1 MEKLE
6 QKLRLLL
13 KKYDMKNILVIDDE
27 IDICNNIKA
36 ILTEEGFN
44 IQIAHNSDDALNYI
58 NSNSYKLIIL
68 DVWLDNSRYDGLE
81 ILKQI
86 RQNDNVPII
95 VISGHGNIEMAV
107 SAIKDGANEFIE
119 KPFNTERL
127 LLSVNRSIELH
138 EVKYENRVL
147 KEGNIFDY
155 EFIGESSAIT
165 KIKQQIIKIAPTLS
179 RVMIYGESGT
189 GKDIIAKEIHKYS
202 TYKNGPFIIL
212 NAALMDPDNLESE
225 LFGIQDNNTNKIGHL
240 EKADNGTLFIDEVGE
255 MPLQTQAKILR
266 VLTDKNFTKREGNE
280 LIRLNCRIV
289 CSSTKNLEILI
300 NEGSFRK
307 DLFHRLNVV
316 TIKLPNLIE
325 RLDDIDTLIDYF
337 TEIFSKVNN
346 QKNIDLKPI
355 IKTKYLNY
363 DWPGN
368 IRELRNVIERYSILG
383 DKYDD
388 NSATEKLDDFQSK
401 NVISLPLRNAR
412 KLFEKSYLQSQINR
426 FDGNISKTAAFIG
439 MERSALHRKL
449 KQLGITEEDK
459 Q

>member
-1 MEKLE
+1 
-6 QKLRLLL
+6 
-13 KKYDMKNILVIDDE
+13 MKNILVIDDE

-36 ILTEEGFN
+36 ILTDEGFN
-44 IQIAHNSDDALNYI
+44 IQVAHNSDDAFNYM
-58 NSNSYKLIIL
+58 NKHSYSLIIL
-68 DVWLDNSRYDGLE
+68 DVWLDNSKYDGLE

-86 RQNDNVPII
+86 RKNLTIPII
-95 VISGHGNIEMAV
+95 IISGHGNIEMAV

-138 EVKYENRVL
+138 EVKHENRIL
-147 KEGNIFDY
+147 KEGSISDY
-155 EFIGESSAIT
+155 KFIGESSAII
-165 KIKQQIIKIAPTLS
+165 KIKQQIVKIAPTSS

-189 GKDIIAKEIHKYS
+189 GKDIIAKEIHKNS
-202 TYKNGPFIIL
+202 INKDGPFIIL
-212 NAALMDPDNLESE
+212 NAALMEPENLESE
-225 LFGIQDNNTNKIGHL
+225 LFGIQDNNLDEIGHL
-240 EKADNGTLFIDEVGE
+240 QKAEDGTLFIDEVGE

-266 VLTDKNFTKREGNE
+266 VLTDKNFTKKGGKE
-280 LIRLNCRIV
+280 LIKLNCRII
-289 CSSTKNLEILI
+289 CSSTKNLEQLT

-316 TIKLPNLIE
+316 TIKLPNLSE
-325 RLDDIDTLIDYF
+325 RSDDIDSLIDYF
-337 TEIFSKVNN
+337 TEIFSKENN

-355 IKTKYLNY
+355 IKTKYINY
-363 DWPGN
+363 EWPGN

-383 DKYDD
+383 EKYDD
-388 NSATEKLDDFQSK
+388 NNETDKLDDFQNK

-412 KLFEKSYLQSQINR
+412 KLFEKNYLQSQINR

-449 KQLGITEEDK
+449 KQLGITEEEK

>member
-1 MEKLE
+1 
-6 QKLRLLL
+6 
-13 KKYDMKNILVIDDE
+13 MKNILVIDDE

-36 ILTEEGFN
+36 ILTDEGFN
-44 IQIAHNSDDALNYI
+44 IQVAHNSDDAFNYI
-58 NSNSYKLIIL
+58 NKHSYNLIIL
-68 DVWLDNSRYDGLE
+68 DVWLDNSKYDGLE

-86 RQNDNVPII
+86 RKNLTIPII
-95 VISGHGNIEMAV
+95 IISGHGNIEMAV

-138 EVKYENRVL
+138 EVKHENRIL
-147 KEGNIFDY
+147 KEGSISDY
-155 EFIGESSAIT
+155 KFIGESSAII
-165 KIKQQIIKIAPTLS
+165 KIKQQIVKIAPTSS

-189 GKDIIAKEIHKYS
+189 GKDIIAKEIHKNS
-202 TYKNGPFIIL
+202 INKDGPFIIL
-212 NAALMDPDNLESE
+212 NAALMEPENLESE
-225 LFGIQDNNTNKIGHL
+225 LFGIQDNNLDEIGHL
-240 EKADNGTLFIDEVGE
+240 EKAENGTLFIDEVGE

-266 VLTDKNFTKREGNE
+266 VLTDKNFTKRGGKE
-280 LIRLNCRIV
+280 LIKLNCRII
-289 CSSTKNLEILI
+289 CSSTKNLEQLT

-316 TIKLPNLIE
+316 TIKLPNLSE
-325 RLDDIDTLIDYF
+325 RSDDIDSLIDYF
-337 TEIFSKVNN
+337 TEIFSKENN
-346 QKNIDLKPI
+346 QKNTDLKPL
-355 IKTKYLNY
+355 IKTKYINY
-363 DWPGN
+363 EWPGN

-383 DKYDD
+383 EKYDD
-388 NSATEKLDDFQSK
+388 NNETEKLDDFQNK

-412 KLFEKSYLQSQINR
+412 KLFEKNYLQSQINR

-449 KQLGITEEDK
+449 KQLGITEEEK

>member
-1 MEKLE
+1 
-6 QKLRLLL
+6 
-13 KKYDMKNILVIDDE
+13 MKNILVIDDE

-36 ILTEEGFN
+36 ILTDEGFN
-44 IQIAHNSDDALNYI
+44 IQVAHNSDDAFNYI
-58 NSNSYKLIIL
+58 NKHSYSLIIL
-68 DVWLDNSRYDGLE
+68 DVWLDNSKYDGLE

-86 RQNDNVPII
+86 RKNLTIPII
-95 VISGHGNIEMAV
+95 IISGHGNIEMAV

-138 EVKYENRVL
+138 EVKHENRIL
-147 KEGNIFDY
+147 KEGSISDY
-155 EFIGESSAIT
+155 KFIGESSAII
-165 KIKQQIIKIAPTLS
+165 KIKQQIVKIAPTSS

-189 GKDIIAKEIHKYS
+189 GKDIIAKEIHKNS
-202 TYKNGPFIIL
+202 INKDGPFIIL
-212 NAALMDPDNLESE
+212 NAALMEPENLESE
-225 LFGIQDNNTNKIGHL
+225 LFGIQDNNLDEIGHL
-240 EKADNGTLFIDEVGE
+240 EKAENGTLFIDEVGE

-266 VLTDKNFTKREGNE
+266 VLTDKNFTKRGGKE
-280 LIRLNCRIV
+280 LIKLNCRII
-289 CSSTKNLEILI
+289 CSSTKNLEQLT

-316 TIKLPNLIE
+316 TIKLPNLSE
-325 RLDDIDTLIDYF
+325 RSDDIDSLIDYF
-337 TEIFSKVNN
+337 TEIFSKENN
-346 QKNIDLKPI
+346 QKNTDLKPL
-355 IKTKYLNY
+355 IKTKYINY
-363 DWPGN
+363 EWPGN

-383 DKYDD
+383 EKYDD
-388 NSATEKLDDFQSK
+388 NNAAEKLDDFQNK

-412 KLFEKSYLQSQINR
+412 KLFEKNYLQSQINR

-449 KQLGITEEDK
+449 KQLGITEEEK

>member
-1 MEKLE
+1 
-6 QKLRLLL
+6 
-13 KKYDMKNILVIDDE
+13 MKNILVIDDE

-36 ILTEEGFN
+36 ILTDEGFN
-44 IQIAHNSDDALNYI
+44 IQVAHNSDDAFNYI
-58 NSNSYKLIIL
+58 NKHSYNLIIL
-68 DVWLDNSRYDGLE
+68 DVWLDNSKYDGLE

-86 RQNDNVPII
+86 RKNLTIPII
-95 VISGHGNIEMAV
+95 IISGHGNIEMAV

-138 EVKYENRVL
+138 EVKHENRIL
-147 KEGNIFDY
+147 KEGSISDY
-155 EFIGESSAIT
+155 KFIGESSAII
-165 KIKQQIIKIAPTLS
+165 KIKQQIVKIAPTSS

-189 GKDIIAKEIHKYS
+189 GKDIIAKEIHKNS
-202 TYKNGPFIIL
+202 INKDGPFIIL
-212 NAALMDPDNLESE
+212 NAALMEPENLESE
-225 LFGIQDNNTNKIGHL
+225 LFGIQDNNLDEIGHL
-240 EKADNGTLFIDEVGE
+240 EKAEDGTLFIDEVGE

-266 VLTDKNFTKREGNE
+266 VLTDKNFTKKGAKE
-280 LIRLNCRIV
+280 LIKLNCRII
-289 CSSTKNLEILI
+289 CSSTKNLEQLT

-316 TIKLPNLIE
+316 TIKLPNLSE
-325 RLDDIDTLIDYF
+325 RSDDIDSLIDYF
-337 TEIFSKVNN
+337 TEIFSKENN

-355 IKTKYLNY
+355 IKTKYINY
-363 DWPGN
+363 EWPGN

-383 DKYDD
+383 EKYDD
-388 NSATEKLDDFQSK
+388 NNAAEKLDDFQNK

-412 KLFEKSYLQSQINR
+412 KLFEKNYLQSQINR

-449 KQLGITEEDK
+449 KQLGITEGEK

>member
-1 MEKLE
+1 
-6 QKLRLLL
+6 
-13 KKYDMKNILVIDDE
+13 MKSILVIDDE

-36 ILTEEGFN
+36 ILTDEGFD
-44 IQIAHNSDDALNYI
+44 IQIAHNSDDAFNYI
-58 NSNSYKLIIL
+58 NKNSYSLIIL
-68 DVWLDNSRYDGLE
+68 DVWLDNSKYDGLE
-81 ILKQI
+81 ILKKI
-86 RQNDNVPII
+86 RKNQNLPII

-127 LLSVNRSIELH
+127 LLSVNRSIELQ
-138 EVKYENRVL
+138 EVKDENRIL

-155 EFIGESSAIT
+155 NFIGKSPAII
-165 KIKQQIIKIAPTLS
+165 KINQQITKIAPTLS

-189 GKDIIAKEIHKYS
+189 GKDIIAKEIHKNS
-202 TYKNGPFIIL
+202 LNKNGPFIIL
-212 NAALMDPDNLESE
+212 NAALLDPENLESE
-225 LFGIQDNNTNKIGHL
+225 LFGMQDNISNKIGYI
-240 EKADNGTLFIDEVGE
+240 EKAGNGTLFIDEVGE

-266 VLTDKNFTKREGNE
+266 VLTDKNFTKRGGNE
-280 LIRLNCRIV
+280 LIKLNCRII
-289 CSSTKNLEILI
+289 CSSTKNLEQLI
-300 NEGSFRK
+300 NDGSFRK

-316 TIKLPNLIE
+316 TIKVPTLNE
-325 RLDDIDTLIDYF
+325 RFDDIDLLIDYF
-337 TEIFSKVNN
+337 TEIFSKENN
-346 QKNIDLKPI
+346 QKKIDLKPI
-355 IKTKYLNY
+355 IKTKYINY

-383 DKYDD
+383 EKYDD
-388 NSATEKLDDFQSK
+388 NISSEKLEDLQNK

-412 KLFEKSYLQSQINR
+412 KLFEKNYLQSQINR

>member
-1 MEKLE
+1 
-6 QKLRLLL
+6 
-13 KKYDMKNILVIDDE
+13 MKNILVIDDE

-36 ILTEEGFN
+36 ILTDEGFN
-44 IQIAHNSDDALNYI
+44 IQIAHNSDDAFNCI
-58 NSNSYKLIIL
+58 NANSYNLIIL
-68 DVWLDNSRYDGLE
+68 DVWLDNSKYDGLE

-86 RQNDNVPII
+86 RKNQNVPII
-95 VISGHGNIEMAV
+95 VISGHGNIDMAV

-138 EVKYENRVL
+138 VVKDDNRIL
-147 KEGNIFDY
+147 REGNTY
-155 EFIGESSAIT
+155 EYKFIGESSAII
-165 KIKQQIIKIAPTLS
+165 KINQQIAKIAPTLS

-189 GKDIIAKEIHKYS
+189 GKDIIAKEIHQNS
-202 TYKNGPFIIL
+202 LNKNGPFIIL

-225 LFGIQDNNTNKIGHL
+225 LFGIQDNDSNKIGYL
-240 EKADNGTLFIDEVGE
+240 EKAVNGTLFIDEVGE

-266 VLTDKNFTKREGNE
+266 VLTDKNFTKRGGNE
-280 LIRLNCRIV
+280 LIKLNCRII
-289 CSSTKNLEILI
+289 CSSTKNLEQLT

-316 TIKLPNLIE
+316 TIKLPTLNE
-325 RLDDIDTLIDYF
+325 RSDDIDLLIDYF
-337 TEIFSKVNN
+337 TEIFTKENN
-346 QKNIDLKPI
+346 KKIIDLKPI
-355 IKTKYLNY
+355 IKTKYINY

-383 DKYDD
+383 EKYDD
-388 NSATEKLDDFQSK
+388 NISSEKLEDLQNK

-412 KLFEKSYLQSQINR
+412 KLFEKNYLQSQINR

>member
-1 MEKLE
+1 
-6 QKLRLLL
+6 
-13 KKYDMKNILVIDDE
+13 MKNILVIDDE

-36 ILTEEGFN
+36 ILTDEGFN
-44 IQIAHNSDDALNYI
+44 IQIAHNSDDAFNCI
-58 NSNSYKLIIL
+58 NANSYNLIIL
-68 DVWLDNSRYDGLE
+68 DVWLDNSKYDGLE

-86 RQNDNVPII
+86 RKNQNVPII
-95 VISGHGNIEMAV
+95 VISGHGNIDMAV

-138 EVKYENRVL
+138 EVKDENRIL
-147 KEGNIFDY
+147 REGNIFDY
-155 EFIGESSAIT
+155 KFIGESSAII
-165 KIKQQIIKIAPTLS
+165 KINQQIAKIAPTLS

-189 GKDIIAKEIHKYS
+189 GKDIIAKEIHQNS
-202 TYKNGPFIIL
+202 LNKNGPFIIL

-225 LFGIQDNNTNKIGHL
+225 LFGIQDNDSNKIGYL
-240 EKADNGTLFIDEVGE
+240 EKAVNGTLFIDEVGE

-266 VLTDKNFTKREGNE
+266 VLTDKNFTKRGANE
-280 LIRLNCRIV
+280 LIKLNCRII
-289 CSSTKNLEILI
+289 CSSTKNLEQLT

-316 TIKLPNLIE
+316 TIKLPTLNE
-325 RLDDIDTLIDYF
+325 RSDDIDLLIDYF
-337 TEIFSKVNN
+337 AEIFTKENN
-346 QKNIDLKPI
+346 KKIIDLKPI
-355 IKTKYLNY
+355 IKTKYINY

-383 DKYDD
+383 EKYDD
-388 NSATEKLDDFQSK
+388 ASSSEKLEVLQNK

-412 KLFEKSYLQSQINR
+412 KLFEKNYLQSQINR

>member
-1 MEKLE
+1 
-6 QKLRLLL
+6 
-13 KKYDMKNILVIDDE
+13 MKNILVIDDE

-36 ILTEEGFN
+36 ILTDEGFN
-44 IQIAHNSDDALNYI
+44 IQVAHNSDDAFNYI
-58 NSNSYKLIIL
+58 NKHSYSLIIL
-68 DVWLDNSRYDGLE
+68 DVWLDNSKYDGLE

-86 RQNDNVPII
+86 RKNLTIPVII
-95 VISGHGNIEMAV
+95 ISGHGNIEMAV

-138 EVKYENRVL
+138 EVKHENRIL
-147 KEGNIFDY
+147 KEGSISDY
-155 EFIGESSAIT
+155 KFIGESSAII
-165 KIKQQIIKIAPTLS
+165 KIKQQIVKIAPTSS

-189 GKDIIAKEIHKYS
+189 GKDIIAKEIHKNS
-202 TYKNGPFIIL
+202 INKDGPFIIL
-212 NAALMDPDNLESE
+212 NAALMEPENLESE
-225 LFGIQDNNTNKIGHL
+225 LFGIQDNNLDEIGHL
-240 EKADNGTLFIDEVGE
+240 EKAENGTLFIDEVGE

-266 VLTDKNFTKREGNE
+266 VLTDKNFTKRGGKE
-280 LIRLNCRIV
+280 LIKLNCRII
-289 CSSTKNLEILI
+289 CSSTKNLEQLT

-316 TIKLPNLIE
+316 TIKLPNLSE
-325 RLDDIDTLIDYF
+325 RSDDIDSLIDYF
-337 TEIFSKVNN
+337 TEIFSKENN
-346 QKNIDLKPI
+346 QKNTDLKPL
-355 IKTKYLNY
+355 IKTKYINY
-363 DWPGN
+363 EWPGN

-383 DKYDD
+383 EKYDD
-388 NSATEKLDDFQSK
+388 NNATEKLDDFQNK

-412 KLFEKSYLQSQINR
+412 KLFEKNYLQSQINR

-449 KQLGITEEDK
+449 KQLGITEEEK

>member
-1 MEKLE
+1 
-6 QKLRLLL
+6 
-13 KKYDMKNILVIDDE
+13 MKNILVIDDE

-36 ILTEEGFN
+36 ILTDEGFN
-44 IQIAHNSDDALNYI
+44 IQIAHNSDDAFNYI
-58 NSNSYKLIIL
+58 NNNSYSLIIL
-68 DVWLDNSRYDGLE
+68 DVWLDNSKHDGLE

-86 RQNDNVPII
+86 RQTENVPII
-95 VISGHGNIEMAV
+95 LISGHGNIDMAV

-138 EVKYENRVL
+138 EVKYENRIL

-155 EFIGESSAIT
+155 KFVGESSAIT
-165 KIKQQIIKIAPTLS
+165 KIKQQIFKIAPTLS

-189 GKDIIAKEIHKYS
+189 GKDIIAKEIHKNS
-202 TYKNGPFIIL
+202 IYKNGPFIIL
-212 NAALMDPDNLESE
+212 NAALMNPDNLESE
-225 LFGIQDNNTNKIGHL
+225 LFGIQDNSSNKIGHL
-240 EKADNGTLFIDEVGE
+240 EKAENGTLFIDEVGE

-266 VLTDKNFTKREGNE
+266 VLTDKNFTKRGGNE
-280 LIRLNCRIV
+280 LIKLNCRII
-289 CSSTKNLEILI
+289 CSSTKNLEMLI

-316 TIKLPNLIE
+316 TIKLPNLNE
-325 RLDDIDTLIDYF
+325 RFDDIDALIDYF
-337 TEIFSKVNN
+337 TRIFSKAND
-346 QKNIDLKPI
+346 QKNTDLKPI

-368 IRELRNVIERYSILG
+368 IRELRNVIERHLILG
-383 DKYDD
+383 EKYED
-388 NSATEKLDDFQSK
+388 NGTTENFEDFQSK

-412 KLFEKSYLQSQINR
+412 KIFERNYLQSQINR
-426 FDGNISKTAAFIG
+426 FGGNISKTASFIG

-459 Q
+459 

>member
-1 MEKLE
+1 MEKLGL
-6 QKLRLLL
+6 KLKLLL
-13 KKYDMKNILVIDDE
+13 KKYNMKNILVIDDE

-36 ILTEEGFN
+36 ILTDEGFN
-44 IQIAHNSDDALNYI
+44 IQIAHNSDDALRYI
-58 NSNSYKLIIL
+58 NNNSFNLIIL
-68 DVWLDNSRYDGLE
+68 DVWLNNSKYDGLE

-95 VISGHGNIEMAV
+95 VISGHGNIDMAV

-127 LLSVNRSIELH
+127 LLSVNRSIELY

-155 EFIGESSAIT
+155 KFIGESQAIT

-189 GKDIIAKEIHKYS
+189 GKDIIAKEIHKNS
-202 TYKNGPFIIL
+202 IYKNGPFIIL

-225 LFGIQDNNTNKIGHL
+225 LFGIQNNSTNKIGHL
-240 EKADNGTLFIDEVGE
+240 EKANNGTLFIDEVGE

-266 VLTDKNFTKREGNE
+266 VLTDKNFTKRGGNE
-280 LIRLNCRIV
+280 LIKLNCRIV
-289 CSSTKNLEILI
+289 CSSTKNLEMLI

-316 TIKLPNLIE
+316 TIRLPNLNE
-325 RLDDIDTLIDYF
+325 RFDDIDTLIDYF
-337 TEIFSKVNN
+337 TEIFSKANN
-346 QKNIDLKPI
+346 QKKTDLKPI

-383 DKYDD
+383 EKYDD
-388 NSATEKLDDFQSK
+388 NSTTEMPDDFQNK

-412 KLFEKSYLQSQINR
+412 KLFEKNYLQSQINR

-459 Q
+459 